1 MNDIMSAFQS
11 EIQKHSQKSIFDFK
25 SYEISEVDIA
35 TVSEQENIFFNS
47 FRKYRKNMYSMCEA
61 LSVIETT
68 LKATNSFMAWYEAA
82 GLSKDMVSV
91 MLKRWNLFKNF
102 EDYKDKIFSLSDQAI
117 KILTHK
123 DVLYDDALAILQGDI
138 TKAQDIKQIL
148 EPVMENNSLEFKKTG
163 QKYFNFKKVQ
173 KIEKRLKK
181 IPDEEID
188 DFKAELKE
196 YIKELQELLKYR
208 RYDMSKTDDEN
219 QHPIDEML

>member
-1 MNDIMSAFQS
+1 MNDIMTAFQN
-11 EIQKHSQKSIFDFK
+11 EIQKHSQKSTFDFK
-25 SYEISEVDIA
+25 SYEVSEVDIA

-91 MLKRWNLFKNF
+91 MLKRWNLFKSF
-102 EDYKDKIFSLSDQAI
+102 EDHKDKIFSLSDQAI

-123 DVLYDDALAILQGDI
+123 DVLYDDALAILQGDV
-138 TKAQDIKQIL
+138 TKAQDIKGLL
-148 EPVMENNSLEFKKTG
+148 EPVIEKTKLEFTPKG
-163 QKYFNFKKVQ
+163 RKYFNVNKVR
-173 KIEKRLKK
+173 KMEKRLKK

-188 DFKAELKE
+188 DFKDELRE

-219 QHPIDEML
+219 QYTIDEML

>member
-1 MNDIMSAFQS
+1 MNDIMTAFQR
-11 EIQKHSQKSIFDFK
+11 EIQKHSQKSTFDFK

-61 LSVIETT
+61 LSIIETT

-91 MLKRWNLFKNF
+91 MLKRWNLFKSF
-102 EDYKDKIFSLSDQAI
+102 EGHKDKIFSLSDQAI

-123 DVLYDDALAILQGDI
+123 DVLYDDALAILQGNI
-138 TKAQDIKQIL
+138 TKAQDIKGLL
-148 EPVMENNSLEFKKTG
+148 EPVVEKTKLEFTPKG
-163 QKYFNFKKVQ
+163 RKYFNVNKVRRM
-173 KIEKRLKK
+173 EKRLKK

-219 QHPIDEML
+219 QHTIDEML

>member
-1 MNDIMSAFQS
+1 MNDIMTAFQS
-11 EIQKHSQKSIFDFK
+11 EIQKHSQKSTFDFK

-91 MLKRWNLFKNF
+91 MLKRWNLFKSF
-102 EDYKDKIFSLSDQAI
+102 EDHKDKIFSLSDQAI

-123 DVLYDDALAILQGDI
+123 DVLYDDALAILQGNI
-138 TKAQDIKQIL
+138 TKAQDIKGLL
-148 EPVMENNSLEFKKTG
+148 EPVVEKTKLEFTPKG
-163 QKYFNFKKVQ
+163 QKYFNVNKVRRM
-173 KIEKRLKK
+173 EKRLKK

-219 QHPIDEML
+219 QYTIDEML

>member
-1 MNDIMSAFQS
+1 
-11 EIQKHSQKSIFDFK
+11 
-25 SYEISEVDIA
+25 
-35 TVSEQENIFFNS
+35 
-47 FRKYRKNMYSMCEA
+47 MYSMCEA
-61 LSVIETT
+61 LSVIETI

-91 MLKRWNLFKNF
+91 MLKRWNLFKSF
-102 EDYKDKIFSLSDQAI
+102 EDHKDKIFSLSDQAI

-123 DVLYDDALAILQGDI
+123 DVLYDDALAILQGDV
-138 TKAQDIKQIL
+138 TKAQDIKGLL
-148 EPVMENNSLEFKKTG
+148 EPVIEKTKLEFTPKG
-163 QKYFNFKKVQ
+163 RKYFNVNKV
-173 KIEKRLKK
+173 IRMEKRLKK

-219 QHPIDEML
+219 QYTIDEML

>member
-1 MNDIMSAFQS
+1 MNDIMTAFQR
-11 EIQKHSQKSIFDFK
+11 EIQKHSQKSTFDFK

-91 MLKRWNLFKNF
+91 MLKRWNLFKSF
-102 EDYKDKIFSLSDQAI
+102 KEYKDKIFSLSDQAI

-123 DVLYDDALAILQGDI
+123 DVLYDDTLAILQGDV

-219 QHPIDEML
+219 QHTIDEML

>member
-1 MNDIMSAFQS
+1 
-11 EIQKHSQKSIFDFK
+11 
-25 SYEISEVDIA
+25 
-35 TVSEQENIFFNS
+35 
-47 FRKYRKNMYSMCEA
+47 MYSMCEA

-91 MLKRWNLFKNF
+91 MLKRWNLFKSF
-102 EDYKDKIFSLSDQAI
+102 EDHKDKIFSLSDQAI

-123 DVLYDDALAILQGDI
+123 DVLYDDALAILQGNI
-138 TKAQDIKQIL
+138 TKAQDIKGLL
-148 EPVMENNSLEFKKTG
+148 EPVVEKTKLEFTPKG
-163 QKYFNFKKVQ
+163 RKYFNVNKVRRM
-173 KIEKRLKK
+173 EKRLKK

-219 QHPIDEML
+219 QHTIDEML

>member
-1 MNDIMSAFQS
+1 MNDIMTAFQR
-11 EIQKHSQKSIFDFK
+11 EIQKHSQKSTFDFK

-91 MLKRWNLFKNF
+91 MLKRWNLFKSF
-102 EDYKDKIFSLSDQAI
+102 KEYKDKIFSLSDQAI

-188 DFKAELKE
+188 DFKSELKE

-219 QHPIDEML
+219 QHTIDEML

>member
-1 MNDIMSAFQS
+1 
-11 EIQKHSQKSIFDFK
+11 
-25 SYEISEVDIA
+25 
-35 TVSEQENIFFNS
+35 
-47 FRKYRKNMYSMCEA
+47 
-61 LSVIETT
+61 
-68 LKATNSFMAWYEAA
+68 MAWYEAA

-91 MLKRWNLFKNF
+91 MLKRWNLFKSF
-102 EDYKDKIFSLSDQAI
+102 EDHKDKIFSLSDQAI

-173 KIEKRLKK
+173 KIGKRLKK

-188 DFKAELKE
+188 DFKDELRE

-219 QHPIDEML
+219 QYTIDEML

>member
-1 MNDIMSAFQS
+1 MNDIMTAFQN
-11 EIQKHSQKSIFDFK
+11 EIQRHSQKSTFDFK

-91 MLKRWNLFKNF
+91 MLKRWNLFKSF
-102 EDYKDKIFSLSDQAI
+102 EDHKDKIFSLSDQAI

-123 DVLYDDALAILQGDI
+123 DVLYDDALAILQGDV
-138 TKAQDIKQIL
+138 TKAQDIKGLL
-148 EPVMENNSLEFKKTG
+148 EPVIEKTKLEFTPKG
-163 QKYFNFKKVQ
+163 RKYFNVNKVR
-173 KIEKRLKK
+173 KMEKRLKK

-219 QHPIDEML
+219 QYTIDEML

>member
-1 MNDIMSAFQS
+1 MNDIITAFQS
-11 EIQKHSQKSIFDFK
+11 EIQKHSQKSTFDFK

-91 MLKRWNLFKNF
+91 MLKRWNLFKSF
-102 EDYKDKIFSLSDQAI
+102 EDHKDKIFSLSDQAI

-123 DVLYDDALAILQGDI
+123 DVLYDDALAILQGNI
-138 TKAQDIKQIL
+138 TKAQDIKGLL
-148 EPVMENNSLEFKKTG
+148 EPVVEKTKLEFTPKG
-163 QKYFNFKKVQ
+163 RKYFNVNKVRRM
-173 KIEKRLKK
+173 EKRLKK

-219 QHPIDEML
+219 QHTIDEML

>member
-1 MNDIMSAFQS
+1 MNDIMTAFQR
-11 EIQKHSQKSIFDFK
+11 EIQKHSQKSTFDFK

-61 LSVIETT
+61 LSIIETT

-91 MLKRWNLFKNF
+91 MLKRWNLFKSF
-102 EDYKDKIFSLSDQAI
+102 EDHKDKIFSLSDQAI

-123 DVLYDDALAILQGDI
+123 DVLYDDALAILQGNI
-138 TKAQDIKQIL
+138 TKAQDIKGLL
-148 EPVMENNSLEFKKTG
+148 EPVVEKTKLEFTPKG
-163 QKYFNFKKVQ
+163 RKYFNVNKVRRM
-173 KIEKRLKK
+173 EKRLKK

-219 QHPIDEML
+219 QHTIDEML

>member
-91 MLKRWNLFKNF
+91 MLKRWNLFKSF
-102 EDYKDKIFSLSDQAI
+102 EDHKDKIFSLSDQAI

-123 DVLYDDALAILQGDI
+123 DVLYDDALAILQGDV
-138 TKAQDIKQIL
+138 TKAQDIKGLL
-148 EPVMENNSLEFKKTG
+148 EPVIEKTKLEFTPKG
-163 QKYFNFKKVQ
+163 RKYFNVNKVR
-173 KIEKRLKK
+173 KMEKRLKK

-188 DFKAELKE
+188 DFKDELRE

-219 QHPIDEML
+219 QYTIDEML

>member
-1 MNDIMSAFQS
+1 MNDIMTAFQR
-11 EIQKHSQKSIFDFK
+11 EIQKHSQKSTFDFK

-91 MLKRWNLFKNF
+91 MLKRWNLFKSF
-102 EDYKDKIFSLSDQAI
+102 KEYKDKIFSLSDQAI

-123 DVLYDDALAILQGDI
+123 DVLYDDTLAILQGDV

-148 EPVMENNSLEFKKTG
+148 EPVMENNSLEFKKPG

-188 DFKAELKE
+188 NFKNELRE

-219 QHPIDEML
+219 QHTIDEML